1 MTVCICSD
9 VNVRL
14 LLDLPCCLESS
25 WKGNGFVLYFI
36 SSMQE
41 CGCPALLALTSR
53 GGVGRVQGQEMLLG
67 FIFNFFITFIF
78 TVTNNEI
85 WHKSGTACYVTAIGT
100 AMIYCP
106 LSLMKARLVNSLWFV
121 NPQAMCWIQVM
132 NWMAEGTDFCP
143 LLGLICN
150 GSL

>member
-1 MTVCICSD
+1 MLLGAFMGREWLCAVFHLLHAGVWLPSPPGSD
-9 VNVRL
+9 
-14 LLDLPCCLESS
+14 
-25 WKGNGFVLYFI
+25 I
-36 SSMQE
+36 S
-41 CGCPALLALTSR
+41 

-106 LSLMKARLVNSLWFV
+106 LSLMKARLVNSL
-121 NPQAMCWIQVM
+121 
-132 NWMAEGTDFCP
+132 
-143 LLGLICN
+143 
-150 GSL
+150 